1 MDGSTF
7 VGMVEV
13 TEDQF
18 RGSLKLP
25 LFNGPTMGPEWD
37 APARGEFPAGKR
49 ADWRKTMFGQPV
61 ATRIVTPTG
70 TRYWVH
76 SSIPIRTV
84 AAAMAYLDA
93 SMDKAR
99 DLVMEQ
105 DRAAERRRAERRG
118 MTVEEY
124 RSAKAAEEMERRFA
138 RARRDREDERREIF
152 NLPSP
157 GDRTAEHR
165 PQYPGRYGAVE

>member
-49 ADWRKTMFGQPV
+49 ADWRNSMFGPAV

-84 AAAMAYLDA
+84 AEAMAVLDA
-93 SMDKAR
+93 NLDKAR
-99 DLVMEQ
+99 GIVLEQ
-105 DRAAERRRAERRG
+105 DRAAERRRAEAKG
-118 MTVEEY
+118 MTVEQY
-124 RSAKAAEEMERRFA
+124 RSVKAAEEMERRLA
-138 RARRDREDERREIF
+138 RARRAREDERREIF

-165 PQYPGRYGAVE
+165 PQYPGRFGAVE